1 MMDRKTFLMK
11 MLGAGVSGCFCGTAL
26 AQTLGA
32 QFESS
37 LAQDNAESQEWISGL
52 EKRMVKATETP
63 PSRVAEKARVW
74 LKDLMDNMDAM
85 LDETTKIN
93 LMNACG
99 RSCYV
104 NAFGAASER
113 EVPPQLAAAWMK
125 YLKDAGFEIQDNG
138 DVTVVHFGWK
148 RDHQNPLTGLIL
160 SDGYCMCELAES
172 IPKGLSPTFC
182 NCSAGY
188 IGEMFKRYLGRTV
201 RVEVLETLISGG
213 SECRFKVEIP
223 RA

>member
-1 MMDRKTFLMK
+1 
-11 MLGAGVSGCFCGTAL
+11 MLEVGASGCFCGVAL
-26 AQTLGA
+26 WQALGA

-37 LAQDNAESQEWISGL
+37 LSPDQAESKDWIS
-52 EKRMVKATETP
+52 EMERRMVKATETP
-63 PSRVAEKARVW
+63 SSRVAEKARVW
-74 LKDLMDNMDAM
+74 LKDLMDNMDAI
-85 LDETTKIN
+85 LDEKMKRN

-104 NAFGAASER
+104 NAFGVASQT
-113 EVPPQLAAAWMK
+113 EVSPQLAEAWMK
-125 YLKDAGFEIQDNG
+125 YLKDAGFEIQDHG
-138 DVTVVHFGWK
+138 SVTVVHFGWK
-148 RDHQNPLTGLIL
+148 RDHQNPLTGLML

-188 IGEMFKRYLGRTV
+188 IGEMFKRYLGKAV

-213 SECRFKVEIP
+213 SECRFRIEIP
-223 RA
+223 RT